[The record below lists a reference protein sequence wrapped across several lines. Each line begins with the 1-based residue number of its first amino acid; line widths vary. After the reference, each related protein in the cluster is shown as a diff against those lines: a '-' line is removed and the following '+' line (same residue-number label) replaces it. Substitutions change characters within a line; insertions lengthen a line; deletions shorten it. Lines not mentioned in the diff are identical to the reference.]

1 VWPGDPQ
8 ADGLPRP
15 WIWYAHGG
23 AWFFG
28 QPQLPNA
35 WVVPGLRSRRYH
47 VVAIVYRK
55 CPQVCLTDIVDDS
68 FVNLDWRGMHRPRLL
83 LELLLSLLTDK
94 RTIAD

>member
-1 VWPGDPQ
+1 
-8 ADGLPRP
+8 
-15 WIWYAHGG
+15 
-23 AWFFG
+23 
-28 QPQLPNA
+28 
-35 WVVPGLRSRRYH
+35 

-68 FVNLDWRGMHRPRLL
+68 FVNLDCRGMHRPRLL